1 MTLQELLNADVRSIG
16 GLVRQALAW
25 WIDEL
30 ASLLPAPWRDRLS
43 SRPKLL
49 AQAPPPGGGWRFWK
63 NGRPVAVADIARA
76 ARGEAGLILAPGAA
90 LVRELRFPRL
100 PLADLRRM
108 VAMDI
113 DRLSPLRPDLVHFD
127 VAVLDRDAGAGAQR
141 VLIGILPRAA
151 AERALEQARVA
162 GLVPVALAAGAED
175 GSAAHRFDFLP
186 AVRAAAG
193 ETAGGAARRYWWA
206 AALALLVVNIAA
218 LVGRDIL
225 DVSRL
230 HRTVAAQHGAVSAAL
245 QLRHR
250 VESEDAQRREL
261 VARGQR
267 NDPLRMLDAVTLA
280 VPPAAWVQR
289 LEWNG
294 QALRIV
300 GFKSA
305 EVDMPA
311 AIRGSP
317 AFTNPRALTTDAPVR
332 LGYGQPFDITADAGK
347 RPHS

>member
-16 GLVRQALAW
+16 ALARQGLVW

-30 ASLLPAPWRDRLS
+30 SSLLPVAWRESLS

-49 AQAPPPGGGWRFWK
+49 ARIVPPEGWRFWK
-63 NGRPVAVADIARA
+63 NGRPVDAAALSPR
-76 ARGEAGLILAPGAA
+76 ARGKVGLGLPADAV
-90 LVRELRFPRL
+90 LVRDLRFPRL
-100 PLADLRRM
+100 PLADVRRM
-108 VAMDI
+108 VTLDI
-113 DRLSPLRPDLVHFD
+113 DRLSPLRSDLIHFD
-127 VAVLDRDAGAGAQR
+127 VAVVDRDAGVGTQS
-141 VLIGILPRAA
+141 VQLGVLPRTTAA
-151 AERALEQARVA
+151 RWLE
-162 GLVPVALAAGAED
+162 AAGAEGLVPAALGVAVDD
-175 GSAAHRFDFLP
+175 GSPAHRFDFLP

-193 ETAGGAARRYWWA
+193 EPVGGRARRYWWA
-206 AALALLVVNIAA
+206 AAVALLLVNLAA
-218 LVGRDIL
+218 LVGRDML
-225 DVSRL
+225 DISRL
-230 HRTVAAQHGAVSAAL
+230 RRTVASQHAAVSAAL

-250 VESEDAQRREL
+250 VETEDAQRREL
-261 VARGQR
+261 VSRGVR
-267 NDPLRMLDAVTLA
+267 GDPLRMLNALTLA
-280 VPPAAWVQR
+280 VPAAAWVQH

-300 GFKSA
+300 GFKA
-305 EVDMPA
+305 ADVDMPA